1 MRLRTFV
8 TPLVIAALAISL
20 TGCGAGSNATTR
32 LTKKVTDGQEAEIK
46 NDNNK
51 MVLRNFVLVAQSDGS
66 AVVVGTAVNRG
77 LNDDALLG
85 LAINGVQAQLT
96 GSSTIAQNATIIFE
110 GETANAKAVFQGVNL
125 KPGTNVDLSLFF
137 GVAGEIS
144 FKVLVRGAE
153 GIYADI
159 TSGSVPLTEPTA

>member
-51 MVLRNFVLVAQSDGS
+51 MVLRNFVLVAQPDGS

-96 GSSTIAQNATIIFE
+96 GASTIAQNGTLFLK
-110 GETANAKAVFQGVNL
+110 AKLPAQ
-125 KPGTNVDLSLFF
+125 KLFF
-137 GVAGEIS
+137 RE
-144 FKVLVRGAE
+144 
-153 GIYADI
+153 
-159 TSGSVPLTEPTA
+159 